1 MKRSEKY
8 LKFGVKLEDRYLIYE
23 EENRKVAVPYAHIA
37 FLSVSKNDLVIQT
50 NSMEKVV
57 IKLDTEDT
65 ANALFEDILVFIERL
80 YIILIERLHVR

>member
-8 LKFGVKLEDRYLIYE
+8 LKYGVKLEDRYLIYE
-23 EENRKVAVPYAHIA
+23 EENRKVAVPYSHMA
-37 FLSVSKNDLVIQT
+37 FLSVSKNNLVIQT
-50 NSMEKVV
+50 DSVERIV

-80 YIILIERLHVR
+80 YIK

>member
-8 LKFGVKLEDRYLIYE
+8 LRFGVKLEDRYLIYE

-37 FLSVSKNDLVIQT
+37 FLSVSKNNLVIQT
-50 NSMEKVV
+50 DSVESVV

-65 ANALFEDILVFIERL
+65 ANELFEDILVLIERL
-80 YIILIERLHVR
+80 YIR

>member
-8 LKFGVKLEDRYLIYE
+8 LKYGVKLEDRYLIYE
-23 EENRKVAVPYAHIA
+23 EENRRVAVPYAHIA

-65 ANALFEDILVFIERL
+65 ANALFEDILVYIERL
-80 YIILIERLHVR
+80 YIR

>member
-1 MKRSEKY
+1 MKKSEKY
-8 LKFGVKLEDRYLIYE
+8 LKYGVKLEDRYLIYE
-23 EENRKVAVPYAHIA
+23 EENRRVAVPYAHIA

-65 ANALFEDILVFIERL
+65 ANALFEDILVYIERL
-80 YIILIERLHVR
+80 YIR